1 MKVMNQLWI
10 HYWPAYTCR
19 GPD

>member
-1 MKVMNQLWI
+1 MNQLWI